1 MPHTSILAATKAV
14 NAHRARPTHIRSFAT
29 TSDGLVV
36 ALPPRSVNPA
46 TARSIVAATAR
57 AERTVTH

>member
-46 TARSIVAATAR
+46 PSAR
-57 AERTVTH
+57 